1 MGKLVRD
8 KIPSIIGP
16 SCKYRVLNDKEY
28 EEELYKKLLEE
39 VNEFLE
45 DTSSL
50 EEIADIFTVLST
62 ICDFK
67 GISNYA
73 LSMAIT
79 KKADE
84 RGLFEERYYWEG
96 IDET

>member
-8 KIPSIIGP
+8 KIPSIIGS
-16 SCKYRVLNDKEY
+16 SCKYRILNDKEY

-50 EEIADIFTVLST
+50 EEIADIFTVLYT
-62 ICDFK
+62 ICDLK
-67 GISNYA
+67 NISDYS
-73 LSMAIT
+73 LSMAIS
-79 KKADE
+79 KKGE
-84 RGLFEERYYWEG
+84 EKGFFEKKYYWEG